1 MRKGI
6 ICILALQLLFF
17 AGCRNNTKAEQP
29 EELKLQ
35 ANMSGNVQDSE
46 WVILFDGTSLDAWK
60 GYLQDEVPEGW
71 NIRDG
76 ALFFDP
82 PEVRREGVN
91 YNLVS
96 RDTFTDFVL
105 SIEWQISDGG
115 NSGIFWGVYED
126 PKYGQPYETGP
137 EIQVLDNSGHPDAK
151 NGTTHQAGAL
161 YDMVAPS
168 EDLTLPVGKWNRT
181 LITVNHK
188 TGKGSVELNGKP
200 IVEFPLANAA
210 WDAMVAKSKFAGW
223 EGFAKYQT
231 GKIGLQDH
239 GDPVAFRNI
248 KIKPL

>member
-1 MRKGI
+1 MRKGLTSL
-6 ICILALQLLFF
+6 LALIVLFL
-17 AGCRNNTKAEQP
+17 AGCKGNTKTEQTQDV
-29 EELKLQ
+29 KLQ
-35 ANMSGNVQDSE
+35 AKMTESDQDSG
-46 WVILFDGTSLDAWK
+46 WITLFDGTDLEAWK

-71 NIRDG
+71 SIQDG

-82 PEVRREGVN
+82 PEQRREGVN

-96 RDTFTDFVL
+96 RDTFTDFEL
-105 SIEWQISDGG
+105 AIEWQISSGG

-168 EDLTLPVGKWNRT
+168 EDMTLPVGKWNRT

-188 TGKGSVELNGKP
+188 AGRGSVQLNGKT
-200 IVEFPLANAA
+200 IVEFPLDKAE

-223 EGFAKYQT
+223 EGFSKFRT